1 MAHNINSY
9 HCQASL
15 LAPEPSST
23 LLVSLQANFI
33 MAITTKPVIR
43 AVTRAVMM
51 PTRMG
56 LMPSPEHLGVGHSFV
71 KGAVVYGELQTFPRG

>member
-1 MAHNINSY
+1 
-9 HCQASL
+9 
-15 LAPEPSST
+15 
-23 LLVSLQANFI
+23 

-71 KGAVVYGELQTFPRG
+71 KGAVVYGELQTFPR

>member
-1 MAHNINSY
+1 MEAH

-15 LAPEPSST
+15 LAPDPSST

-33 MAITTKPVIR
+33 MAITISPVIK

-56 LMPSPEHLGVGHSFV
+56 LIPSPEHVGVGHSSLRGADV
-71 KGAVVYGELQTFPRG
+71 KDEPQTFPLG